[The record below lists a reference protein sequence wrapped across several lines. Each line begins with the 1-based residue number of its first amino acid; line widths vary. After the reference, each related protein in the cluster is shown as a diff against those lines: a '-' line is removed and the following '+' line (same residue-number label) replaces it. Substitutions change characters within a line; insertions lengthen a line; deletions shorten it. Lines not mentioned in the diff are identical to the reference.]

1 MTQKMK
7 KLIFFFLLVST
18 NSFAEIIDDLGYK
31 SVFRNLYPTIFQVS
45 MDDDDYEGNK
55 LPKAGIKE
63 NGKEYLALMHPTQE
77 YKNAFG
83 EDRYLVFIEKR
94 EIGKNEYEL
103 VNGTWK
109 KIDSFF
115 YGFSNTCHACYAKI
129 DLRIF
134 KKLKSNE
141 YELVSTSQK
150 DYEATSGYGVAN
162 LNTSELA
169 KKVTRIGNSK
179 VGFFNTS
186 SDFNYGTETTNLNLI
201 VLDENQIKDYYID
214 TVGSDDSGKYIEE
227 SPLSHTLT
235 SEWQIDKSKDGN
247 PYYPIEI
254 KFIGDT
260 YDEKSE
266 KIINYN
272 KINIYEFNRRKNEF
286 ALTSS
291 TNY

>member
-1 MTQKMK
+1 MK

-134 KKLKSNE
+134 K
-141 YELVSTSQK
+141 
-150 DYEATSGYGVAN
+150 N
-162 LNTSELA
+162 LNPMNMSWFQLV
-169 KKVTRIGNSK
+169 KKIMK
-179 VGFFNTS
+179 QPVGM
-186 SDFNYGTETTNLNLI
+186 GL
-201 VLDENQIKDYYID
+201 QI
-214 TVGSDDSGKYIEE
+214 
-227 SPLSHTLT
+227 
-235 SEWQIDKSKDGN
+235 
-247 PYYPIEI
+247 
-254 KFIGDT
+254 
-260 YDEKSE
+260 
-266 KIINYN
+266 
-272 KINIYEFNRRKNEF
+272 
-286 ALTSS
+286 
-291 TNY
+291 

>member
-1 MTQKMK
+1 MK
-7 KLIFFFLLVST
+7 KLLLVVLFFVSANT
-18 NSFAEIIDDLGYK
+18 PAETIDDIGYK
-31 SVFRNLYPTIFQVS
+31 SVFRNFYPTIFHVL
-45 MDDDDYEGNK
+45 MDDEDYEGSK

-94 EIGKNEYEL
+94 EIGKNEYQ
-103 VNGTWK
+103 VINGTWK
-109 KIDSFF
+109 KIDSLF
-115 YGFSNTCHACYAKI
+115 YGFSNTCHACYAKV

-134 KKLKSNE
+134 KKLKSNK

-150 DYEATSGYGVAN
+150 DYETTNGYGVAK
-162 LNTSELA
+162 LDISELA
-169 KKVTRIGNSK
+169 QKVKKIGNSK
-179 VGFFNTS
+179 VGFFNTN
-186 SDFNYGTETTNLNLI
+186 SDFSYGVETTNLNFI

-214 TVGSDDSGKYIEE
+214 TVGSDDSGRYTEE

-235 SEWQIDKSKDGN
+235 SEWHIDESKDGN
-247 PYYPIEI
+247 PYYSIKI
-254 KFIGDT
+254 KFMGDT

-272 KINIYEFNRRKNEF
+272 KINIYEFNGSKNGF
-286 ALTSS
+286 VLTSS
-291 TNY
+291 ENY